1 MKVGDIVTFMNEES
15 RYVRWFFGKIGVVK
29 SITANGDYCCV
40 RWIVPVP
47 YHDKHTTESTFNVEN
62 FEVHC
67 E

>member
-15 RYVRWFFGKIGVVK
+15 RYARWFFGKIGFVK
-29 SITANGDYCCV
+29 NITADARFCRV
-40 RWIVPVP
+40 RWIAPVP
-47 YHDKHTTESTFNVEN
+47 YHDKHTAESTFEVEN